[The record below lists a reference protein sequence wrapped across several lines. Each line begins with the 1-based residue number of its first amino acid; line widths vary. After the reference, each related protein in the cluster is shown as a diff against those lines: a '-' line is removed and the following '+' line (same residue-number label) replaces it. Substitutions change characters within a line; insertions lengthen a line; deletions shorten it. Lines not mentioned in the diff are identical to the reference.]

1 MKTAKAS
8 TDVMK
13 GVMVLKVKSDGSAH
27 VKKVSNYFHYM
38 KSSKTIALIIIR

>member
-27 VKKVSNYFHYM
+27 VKKVSNY
-38 KSSKTIALIIIR
+38 IDCIVIIVFII

>member
-27 VKKVSNYFHYM
+27 VKKVGKQCTVIN
-38 KSSKTIALIIIR
+38 

>member
-13 GVMVLKVKSDGSAH
+13 GVMVLKVKADGSAH
-27 VKKVSNYFHYM
+27 VKKVRKMTYHYFF
-38 KSSKTIALIIIR
+38 